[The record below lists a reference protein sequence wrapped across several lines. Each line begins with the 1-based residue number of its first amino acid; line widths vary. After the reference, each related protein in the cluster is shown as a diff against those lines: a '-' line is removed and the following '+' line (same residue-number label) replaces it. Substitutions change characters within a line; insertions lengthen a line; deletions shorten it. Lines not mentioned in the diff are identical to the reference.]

1 MSRTMRQPACS
12 NMTSSTASAF
22 ADAETIK
29 VTPKSAPVR
38 MELHHLE
45 SRTRSS
51 KLDRIVDNGKRA
63 SDFLKRLALE
73 ARQRFLEILPEARNP
88 ATNLNHLPTLRHPP

>member
-22 ADAETIK
+22 ADVETIK

-51 KLDRIVDNGKRA
+51 ELDRMVDNGKRA
-63 SDFLKRLALE
+63 SDFLKALAHESRLM
-73 ARQRFLEILPEARNP
+73 IL
-88 ATNLNHLPTLRHPP
+88 